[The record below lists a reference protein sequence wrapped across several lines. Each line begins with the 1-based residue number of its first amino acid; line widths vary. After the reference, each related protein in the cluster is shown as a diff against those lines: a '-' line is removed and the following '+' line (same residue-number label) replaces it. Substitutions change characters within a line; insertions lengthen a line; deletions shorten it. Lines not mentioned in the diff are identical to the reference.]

1 MLYDRVREARI
12 ELNVSQ
18 AQLARLAGVPR
29 ESVRTLENGGNIT
42 LETFERIVTHLPNLK
57 ELTIGGVH
65 VTISGVDVAEVRAAV
80 AASEAANRRLLALL
94 DAVAARTPEPP
105 PAAATQVGTA
115 THARPDLE
123 ARLASLEAK
132 VGSIAKKRRDD
143 S

>member
-1 MLYDRVREARI
+1 MLYDRVRQARI

-42 LETFERIVTHLPNLK
+42 LETFEKIVAHLPNLK

-94 DAVAARTPEPP
+94 DAVAAHEPEPP
-105 PAAATQVGTA
+105 AGATRMEPASSL
-115 THARPDLE
+115 RPEIE

-143 S
+143 A

>member
-42 LETFERIVTHLPNLK
+42 LETFERIVAHLPNLK

-94 DAVAARTPEPP
+94 DAVAARAPEPP
-105 PAAATQVGTA
+105 AGATQVGTA

-132 VGSIAKKRRDD
+132 VGSIAKKRRDA